1 MFKHE
6 KLKYYG
12 NLGSWIA
19 FLLFDL
25 AIGFRILF
33 HLSWVST
40 SKNVQM
46 PDPKLCGVFTECVQ
60 KKFVCFQL
68 CLEHLWH
75 LKHVNAIEMV
85 DILYFVENNNI
96 QILFTFGIW
105 TTYLP
110 RVFLIHNGLTPKMRN
125 LQIYHGTTKYI
136 GTWKVLQICEAI
148 KSLQCFFLQQKK
160 IIINA
165 LQPLKSVHEFMC
177 WHTQLSPGNWLG
189 IKED

>member
-1 MFKHE
+1 MDIFKIKPKFEMFKHE

-19 FLLFDL
+19 ILLFDL

-110 RVFLIHNGLTPKMRN
+110 RVFWSTTGW
-125 LQIYHGTTKYI
+125 LQRWGTCRYIMEPPNTLEHEKCCKYVKQL
-136 GTWKVLQICEAI
+136 KVYNA
-148 KSLQCFFLQQKK
+148 SSYNKK
-160 IIINA
+160 
-165 LQPLKSVHEFMC
+165 K
-177 WHTQLSPGNWLG
+177 
-189 IKED
+189 